1 MDTEEKTF
9 LSREKHDELLKE
21 LESLKSESRKA
32 VAEKLE
38 YAKSL
43 GDLSENTEY
52 QEARE
57 AQANIEDRISKIET
71 LLKSAVIT
79 TTHKSDSVD
88 ISSRVTIEREGVS
101 KEEMFELVGSEE
113 ADVPQRKISNKS
125 PLGEALFGKK
135 RGDTFTYQTPQGLVR
150 GKILKV
156 E

>member
-1 MDTEEKTF
+1 MDTEEKNY
-9 LSREKHDELLKE
+9 LSREKFDALQKE
-21 LESLKSESRKA
+21 LEQLRTVSRKE
-32 VAEKLE
+32 VADKLE

-57 AQANIEDRISKIET
+57 AQANIEDRIAKIES

-79 TTHKSDSVD
+79 TTHKIDVVD
-88 ISSRVTIEREGVS
+88 ISSRVTIRKDGESGEVTY
-101 KEEMFELVGSEE
+101 ELVGSEE
-113 ADVPQRKISNKS
+113 ANVQEKKISNKS

-135 RGDTFTYQTPQGLVR
+135 KGDTFMYKTPRGEVR
-150 GKILKV
+150 GTILRV

>member
-9 LSREKHDELLKE
+9 LSKEKHEELLKE
-21 LESLKSESRKA
+21 LEYLKSESRKE

-57 AQANIEDRISKIET
+57 AQANIEDRILKIET
-71 LLKSAVIT
+71 LLKSAIIA

-88 ISSRVTIEREGVS
+88 IGTRVVIKREGSS
-101 KEEMFELVGSEE
+101 KEEVFELVGSEE
-113 ADVPQRKISNKS
+113 SDIPQKKISNKS

-135 RGDTFTYQTPQGLVR
+135 RGDTFTFEAPAGVVR
-150 GKILKV
+150 GTIIKV